1 MQVTETP
8 PTSVSPILDDRPAAQ
23 DALEFAHYCD
33 ILSDILRDPGTR
45 TPLTIGLFGT
55 WGSGK
60 TSLMS
65 MIKARI
71 DAAGLPAYRTAWFNA
86 WKYGHEDA
94 LWRALILRV
103 LDTLRPRK
111 PDGSLF
117 PEEDLGKAQQTLVQ
131 DLDRLEESLY
141 RTVEWQEVGRW
152 TLDWAKALRGTAE
165 GAAEIALAFVPG
177 GAPLVNLI
185 KGAAQAITGE
195 EQQAIAEAFRRQ
207 IKTYRREQLRSL
219 EQFEGEF
226 QALLGRHIVRQNGR
240 LIVFVDDLDRCLPE
254 KAIEV
259 LEAIKLFL
267 DVPGCVFVLG
277 LDEEAIVEAIQTRY
291 DGEVRG
297 RQYLEKI
304 IQLPFRLP
312 PIETKDMRSFVD
324 SLVPHLPDNR
334 CSEVFAEGLAPNPR
348 QVKRTI
354 NIFLLLWKLSHPRLR
369 EAIQPV
375 RLAKVVTIQHS
386 QPDLYALLCEV
397 PRFLRDL
404 EIHFRAEIK
413 LASGPESTPA
423 ADAAAKGPPPM
434 PSLPPQ
440 LQPFVGRATLR
451 HLLTLHPPDMPD
463 VNFAD
468 LTPQDIR
475 PYIYLTRRTEPRL
488 EAPARGAPE
497 PQMIGIPAGEFVM
510 GSTEYEAEKPR
521 QQVYLPAYQIG
532 RYPITNYEYRA
543 FVHDTGTAPPRNW
556 ESDNYPEEFGDYPV
570 VHITWYNAVAYCL
583 WLSQKTGK
591 PYRLPSE
598 AEWEKAA
605 RAEDGR
611 TWPWGN
617 HWDKNCCNSRES
629 GIGHATPVGQYSP
642 RGDSPYGV
650 ADMAGNV
657 WEWCNSLY
665 QPYPYQPDGSREDV
679 QASGDRVLR
688 GGAFLDEAR
697 FVRCSYRYKRLPTSH
712 DSSAGFR
719 VASDSP

>member
-1 MQVTETP
+1 MTDAP
-8 PTSVSPILDDRPAAQ
+8 SPSVSPILDDRPTTEDTLDFTPYSDTLA
-23 DALEFAHYCD
+23 D
-33 ILSDILRDPGTR
+33 IFHDPATR
-45 TPLTIGLFGT
+45 TPLTIGVFGT

-71 DAAGLPAYRTAWFNA
+71 DEQGSPAYRTAWFNA
-86 WKYGHEDA
+86 WKYDQEEA

-111 PDGSLF
+111 PDGSLLSD
-117 PEEDLGKAQQTLVQ
+117 EELSEAQRALAD

-185 KGAAQAITGE
+185 KGAAKAVTGE

-207 IKTYRREQLRSL
+207 VKTYRREQLRSL

-226 QALLGRHIVRQNGR
+226 EALLERHIVSQDGR

-277 LDEEAIVEAIQTRY
+277 LDQEAIEEAIQTRFE
-291 DGEVRG
+291 GEVKG

-304 IQLPFRLP
+304 IQLPFLLP
-312 PIETKDMRSFVD
+312 PIEAKGMRSFVD
-324 SLVPHLPDNR
+324 SLVPHLPEPR
-334 CSEVFAEGLAPNPR
+334 CAEVFAEGLPQNPR

-354 NIFLLLWKLSHPRLR
+354 NIFLLLWKLSHQKLQ
-369 EAIQPV
+369 EVIQPV
-375 RLAKVVTIQHS
+375 RLAKVVAIQHS
-386 QPDLYALLCEV
+386 HPDLYALLCEV

-404 EIHFRAEIK
+404 ELYFRAESEPMAESK
-413 LASGPESTPA
+413 PGAENEAEMAERPETPPLAT
-423 ADAAAKGPPPM
+423 
-434 PSLPPQ
+434 Q
-440 LQPFVGRATLR
+440 LHAFIGRATLR
-451 HLLTLHPPDMPD
+451 HLLTLHPPDMDD
-463 VNFAD
+463 VNFHD

-475 PYIYLTRRTEPRL
+475 PYIYLTRRAEPRP
-488 EAPARGAPE
+488 EAPTGVPE
-497 PQMIGIPAGEFVM
+497 PQMISIPASKFTMGGEDYDF
-510 GSTEYEAEKPR
+510 EKPPHP
-521 QQVYLPAYQIG
+521 VYLPEYQIG
-532 RYPITNYEYRA
+532 RYPVTNYEYRA
-543 FVHDTGTAPPRNW
+543 YVQDTGTAPPRNW
-556 ESDNYPEEFGDYPV
+556 EGNDYPEELGDHPV
-570 VHITWYNAVAYCL
+570 VYVSWDNAVAYCQ

-591 PYRLPSE
+591 TYRLPTE

-605 RAEDGR
+605 RGDENY
-611 TWPWGN
+611 TWPWGDE
-617 HWDKNCCNSRES
+617 WDETRCNSKES
-629 GIGHATPVGQYSP
+629 GLGHTTPVGQYSP
-642 RGDSPYGV
+642 IGDSLYGA

-657 WEWCNSLY
+657 WEWCSSLY
-665 QPYPYQPDGSREDV
+665 QPYPYRIDGGREDLD
-679 QASGDRVLR
+679 AGGDRVLR
-688 GGAFLDEAR
+688 GGCFLQESR
-697 FVRCSYRYKRLPTSH
+697 FVRCTYRYNRLPNSH
-712 DSSAGFR
+712 DNSTGFR
-719 VASDSP
+719 VAWGP